1 MRWKAPKDALAIAL
15 NPIFG
20 HQRDPIMSDLLS
32 RSSAHWSEAGR
43 AEMEAFYKLATDD
56 YRYLAQA
63 FDWRDLL
70 ESFQKVAGER
80 PLQLL
85 DVACGSGKFPNALV
99 RHCGLGDAALRPVQ
113 TSLLDPSAFSIAEAR
128 AAIKP
133 PFHPAEEFETTLQ
146 DFIPPEEGYD
156 LVWATHALYA
166 IPEEELPVALQQF
179 RAAIAP
185 GGAGIIA
192 HSAEAG
198 HYITFHRNYLSAFGE
213 HDAKPYVSAEL
224 IVDKLRE
231 AGAEVSVQEVEYESV
246 ADADDTDAVEGYL
259 QRCVFDDRISLSR
272 MRATE
277 PLASYLSGCRDAQS
291 WRFPQRVWLITVT
304 G

>member
-1 MRWKAPKDALAIAL
+1 
-15 NPIFG
+15 
-20 HQRDPIMSDLLS
+20 MSDLLS

-63 FDWRDLL
+63 FDWRALF
-70 ESFQKVAGER
+70 ERSQEAAGER
-80 PLQLL
+80 PLRLL

-99 RHCGLGDAALRPVQ
+99 RHCGLGDASIRPVQ

-133 PFHPAEEFETTLQ
+133 PFYPAAEFETTLQ
-146 DFIPPEEGYD
+146 DFVPPEEGYD

-166 IPEEELPVALQQF
+166 IPEEQLSGALQQF
-179 RAAIAP
+179 CAAIAP
-185 GGAGIIA
+185 GGSGFIA

-198 HYITFHRNYLSAFGE
+198 HYITFHRHYLAAFGD
-213 HDAKPYVSAEL
+213 HDAKPYVSAEV

-231 AGAEVSVQEVEYESV
+231 AGAEVIVHEVEYDSA

-259 QRCVFDDRISLSR
+259 QRCVFDDRVPLSR
-272 MRATE
+272 MQATE
-277 PLASYLSGCRDAQS
+277 PLASYLSGCRDSQS